1 MNSLYICE
9 SGIKLWEQPAGTTAP
24 DFTTFSILDESIS
37 DIWTDWQKLAEAL
50 LLNWPITMKWRTIGH
65 SLEQYKVQELL
76 LRKEISKDLNSTDII
91 KKNEKTKIYSYI
103 QHINIGDT
111 LFEPNELTQYRNT
124 LLLLNKSEPNIEKTW
139 EKLSITDKGV
149 SSEHL
154 ANFLCNE
161 RESIIGRFIEN
172 DTYSVAQIICSVEHR
187 SRIEILLKNINLRQI
202 SAAEI
207 PKAIENL

>member
-9 SGIKLWEQPAGTTAP
+9 SGIKLWEQPARTTAP
-24 DFTTFSILDESIS
+24 DFTTFSILDNSIS
-37 DIWTDWQKLAEAL
+37 DIWANWQKLAEAL

-76 LRKEISKDLNSTDII
+76 LRKEISKDLNSADII

-111 LFEPNELTQYRNT
+111 LFNPNELTQYRNT

-149 SSEHL
+149 SSDHL

-172 DTYSVAQIICSVEHR
+172 DTYSVAQIICSAEHR
-187 SRIEILLKNINLRQI
+187 SSIEILLKNIHLRQI